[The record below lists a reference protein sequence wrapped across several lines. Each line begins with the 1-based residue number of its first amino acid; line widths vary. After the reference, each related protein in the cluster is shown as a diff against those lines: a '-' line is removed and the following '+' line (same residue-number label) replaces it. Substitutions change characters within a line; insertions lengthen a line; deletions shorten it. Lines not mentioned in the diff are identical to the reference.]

1 MCQGVELCGEDPS
14 LTHWLSQ
21 KATGKFVCA
30 LLWMM
35 HVNVAFTV
43 GGCANVSGQMTAGKG
58 RSNPGHMCMDLA
70 NTGMPEV
77 IVEDHSEV
85 YHGWA

>member
-1 MCQGVELCGEDPS
+1 MCHGIELCGEDPS

-43 GGCANVSGQMTAGKG
+43 GGLCQCKG
-58 RSNPGHMCMDLA
+58 TNGCRQGEEHPRAH
-70 NTGMPEV
+70 V
-77 IVEDHSEV
+77 
-85 YHGWA
+85 HGPSKHRHA

>member
-1 MCQGVELCGEDPS
+1 
-14 LTHWLSQ
+14 
-21 KATGKFVCA
+21 
-30 LLWMM
+30 M

>member
-1 MCQGVELCGEDPS
+1 MCHGIELCGEDPS

-43 GGCANVSGQMTAGKG
+43 GGPV
-58 RSNPGHMCMDLA
+58 P
-70 NTGMPEV
+70 V
-77 IVEDHSEV
+77 
-85 YHGWA
+85 